1 MGPFDQSWLIAT
13 VGLTAP
19 LLFAALGELISE
31 RSGVI
36 NVGLEGMM
44 LVGAFAAFLVTW
56 ETGSVWLGVAGGVM
70 AGMALAAVMALVSV
84 NGGGDQIVAGLGLF
98 IVGGGL
104 TVYANQEIFA
114 EEGRISVEPMS
125 QLGIPGLKEL
135 PTIGDAL
142 FNQTPLAYL
151 AYLCVPLV
159 YLLLWR
165 TPWGLAIRASGER
178 PEAAEV
184 AGISVSTVRW
194 FGILAAGVGGGL
206 AGALLT
212 VGSIGVFNDGISAG
226 RGFIALAAVVFG
238 RWRPLGVLGA
248 CLVFGA
254 ADALQLRLQAIGE
267 IPREVW
273 LLAGLVALAVLVWR
287 LRRPG
292 TVPAIDVAIPGLALV
307 AAGVLFVVVPAWQL
321 PAQIWLMFPYVIT
334 ILVLAGLLG
343 RTRLPSAL
351 GIPYR
356 EARSEA

>member
-1 MGPFDQSWLIAT
+1 LGPFDESWLIAT
-13 VGLTAP
+13 VALTAP
-19 LLFAALGELISE
+19 LLFAALGEMISE

-44 LVGAFAAFLVTW
+44 LVGAFAAFLVAW
-56 ETGSVWLGVAGGVM
+56 ETGSVWLGVAAGVAGGLAV
-70 AGMALAAVMALVSV
+70 AAVMALVSV

-114 EEGRISVEPMS
+114 DEGRASVDPMAPV
-125 QLGIPGLKEL
+125 GIPGLEEL
-135 PTIGDAL
+135 PGIGEAF
-142 FNQTPLAYL
+142 FNQTPLVYL
-151 AYLCVPLV
+151 AYLAVPLV
-159 YLLLWR
+159 YVLLWR
-165 TPWGLAIRASGER
+165 TPWGLAIRAVGER

-184 AGISVSTVRW
+184 AGIKVSIVRW
-194 FGILAAGVGGGL
+194 FGVLAAGIGGGL

-212 VGSIGVFNDGISAG
+212 VGSIGIFNDGISSG
-226 RGFIALAAVVFG
+226 RGFIAIAAVVFG
-238 RWRPLGVLGA
+238 RWRPLGVLAA

-273 LLAGLVALAVLVWR
+273 LAMGAIAIAVLAWR

-292 TVPAIDVAIPGLALV
+292 GVPTIDIAIPG
-307 AAGVLFVVVPAWQL
+307 AAVLTAAVLFVIAPSWQL
-321 PAQIWLMFPYVIT
+321 PAQIWLMLPYVVT
-334 ILVLAGLLG
+334 LLVLAGLLG

-351 GIPYR
+351 GVPYGGV
-356 EARSEA
+356 RSEA